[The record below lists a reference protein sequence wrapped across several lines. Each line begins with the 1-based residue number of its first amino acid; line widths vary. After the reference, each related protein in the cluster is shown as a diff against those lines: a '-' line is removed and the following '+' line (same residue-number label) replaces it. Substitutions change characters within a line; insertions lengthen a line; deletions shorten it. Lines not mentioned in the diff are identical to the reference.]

1 MSLITMKSSFEAGNK
16 EMASITIHNLD
27 DSIKAKLR
35 LGAASHGRSE
45 DEARTILRTTSSTS
59 SIAVSTRLIR
69 GSCNLVQGVRRQQTR
84 AFELY
89 FKWE

>member
-1 MSLITMKSSFEAGNK
+1 MKSSFEAGNK
-16 EMASITIHNLD
+16 EMASITIRNLD

-35 LGAASHGRSE
+35 LRAGSHGRSME
-45 DEARTILRTTSSTS
+45 DDARTILRTTSSTS

-69 GSCNLVQGVRRQQTR
+69 GSCNLVQGVRRQQTQ
-84 AFELY
+84 ASELY